1 MISIIV
7 ATDERGAIG
16 KDNQLLWHLP
26 NDMKYFRKLTTG
38 HTVIMGRWTFESLP
52 KGALPNRKNIVL
64 TTTPDAY
71 FDNCLV
77 YNTLWSALMACEDE
91 DEVFVIGGGSVYRQA
106 LEVADKLYLTMV
118 HHIFSDA
125 DTFFPHVDPQVWE
138 KIAQID
144 YPKDEKNLYPHS
156 FLTYIR
162 KK

>member
-26 NDMKYFRKLTTG
+26 NDMKYFRELTTG
-38 HTVIMGRWTFESLP
+38 HTVIMGRRTFESLP

-64 TTTPDAY
+64 TTTPDAH

-77 YNTLWSALMACEDE
+77 YHTLWNALIACEDE
-91 DEVFVIGGGSVYRQA
+91 DEVFIIGGGSVYRQA

-118 HHIFSDA
+118 HHTFPDA
-125 DTFFPHVDPQVWE
+125 DTFFPHVDPQVW
-138 KIAQID
+138 
-144 YPKDEKNLYPHS
+144 NRFS
-156 FLTYIR
+156 TRCF
-162 KK
+162 